1 MPLLLVYIIYI
12 IYFYLIILSL
22 FYHTILVSELIL
34 ALDRHRDITN
44 NNSTTNKVSIK
55 SFEDISETL
64 DSLAKT
70 QNLLFN
76 KIQNLENKVN
86 DIFNIL
92 KAKEQ
97 QIHFSTNELDK
108 ITTQLSKLNLG
119 KTTNHTST
127 KFVLA
132 KPRK

>member
-1 MPLLLVYIIYI
+1 MPLLLIYIIYI

-44 NNSTTNKVSIK
+44 NNSTANKVSIK
-55 SFEDISETL
+55 SLENISETL

-92 KAKEQ
+92 KSKEQ

-108 ITTQLSKLNLG
+108 ITTQLSKLDLG
-119 KTTNHTST
+119 KTTSQLGMH
-127 KFVLA
+127 L
-132 KPRK
+132 RKRK

>member
-1 MPLLLVYIIYI
+1 ME
-12 IYFYLIILSL
+12 IILVL
-22 FYHTILVSELIL
+22 LI
-34 ALDRHRDITN
+34 
-44 NNSTTNKVSIK
+44 KSIK

-64 DSLAKT
+64 DNLAKT

-97 QIHFSTNELDK
+97 QIHFSTNKLDK
-108 ITTQLSKLNLG
+108 ITIQLSKLDLG
-119 KTTNHTST
+119 KTTSQTSA

>member
-1 MPLLLVYIIYI
+1 MC
-12 IYFYLIILSL
+12 
-22 FYHTILVSELIL
+22 
-34 ALDRHRDITN
+34 ARGN
-44 NNSTTNKVSIK
+44 NTSTANKVSIK
-55 SFEDISETL
+55 SFDDISETL
-64 DSLAKT
+64 HSLAKT

-97 QIHFSTNELDK
+97 QIRFSTNEQDK
-108 ITTQLSKLNLG
+108 ITTRLSKLNLG